1 MGKKKFATKSEKL
14 EKAVGENFAEE
25 FRSAADERV
34 KDKIVDLSKEIE
46 QQLASKKDNQKRIE
60 LAAQV
65 SALNG
70 GYNDLIKKMKT
81 EIKFLL
87 DILESRG
94 KL

>member
-1 MGKKKFATKSEKL
+1 MAKKFMTKSEKL
-14 EKAVGENFAEE
+14 EKAVGDNFAEE

-46 QQLASKKDNQKRIE
+46 KQLNDKRENQKLIE
-60 LAAQV
+60 LAAQR
-65 SALNG
+65 SALSG